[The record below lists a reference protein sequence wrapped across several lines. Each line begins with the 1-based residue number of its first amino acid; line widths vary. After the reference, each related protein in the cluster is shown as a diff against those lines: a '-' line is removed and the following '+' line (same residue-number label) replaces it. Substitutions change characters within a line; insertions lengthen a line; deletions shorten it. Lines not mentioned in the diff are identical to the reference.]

1 MLINMKVEVLT
12 VLFCSVSTMLSNVT
26 KSPPVPELAVA
37 TVDLTT
43 ELDVSTVVLI
53 DQTTFEGEGGRG
65 GEGRGGEGRG
75 GEEEGEGGRGR
86 RVIVNP
92 SFSVSILLNS
102 EGLSA
107 FRDCK
112 TIMGLGYTKMTM
124 YTCAVHWCTA

>member
-1 MLINMKVEVLT
+1 MKVEVLT

-53 DQTTFEGEGGRG
+53 DQTTFEGEGKREGEGGREG

-75 GEEEGEGGRGR
+75 GEGGRRAREGGGG
-86 RVIVNP
+86 VNP

-124 YTCAVHWCTA
+124 YT